1 MLFFF
6 AILSGLFYTGQ
17 GLLTR
22 YLLKGNKDAWAFSFY
37 FSFVGALVSLPFMLA
52 NLKVAN
58 SVSAWSLIILI
69 GFLIVAQNLLS
80 FKSSNF
86 IEASI
91 TGTISKF
98 RLVWVFI
105 LEVIIFKEIFSLNKL
120 LGVLLSVLAGVIIIQ
135 GIKKPK
141 SIKGV
146 LLALSATIFYAI
158 VIMFYKILFTS
169 FNSQS
174 LTFFIF
180 AIPALLNFLIMPQAP
195 QRIYNLIKENGKV
208 VLLAC
213 SLGAFA
219 NLAMNHSLSIGDA
232 TKTLVII
239 ESFLI
244 VALVGEHFFLKE
256 KSHVVIKLLAVIFAI
271 TGAVL
276 IRLS

>member
-1 MLFFF
+1 MWFLF

-22 YLLKGNKDAWAFSFY
+22 YVLRDNKDAWAFSFY
-37 FSFVGALVSLPFMLA
+37 FSLVGALVSLPFMLS
-52 NLKVAN
+52 NLKIA
-58 SVSAWSLIILI
+58 SSLPAWILIILV
-69 GFLIVAQNLLS
+69 GFLIVAQNFLN

-91 TGTISKF
+91 SGTISKF

-105 LEVIIFKEIFSLNKL
+105 LEVIILHEVFSWNKL
-120 LGVLLSVLAGVIIIQ
+120 LGILFSVLAGVIIIR

-141 SIKGV
+141 STKGV
-146 LLALSATIFYAI
+146 LLALSATIIYAI
-158 VIMFYKILFTS
+158 VIMFYKILFKS

-174 LTFFIF
+174 LTFLIF
-180 AIPALLNFLIMPQAP
+180 AIPALLNFLIMPQAK
-195 QRIYNLIKENGKV
+195 QRLVRLIKENGKT

-213 SLGAFA
+213 TLGAFA
-219 NLAMNHSLSIGDA
+219 NLAMNYSLSIGEA

-256 KSHVVIKLLAVIFAI
+256 KKHLLIKALAVVLAI
-271 TGAVL
+271 TGAII